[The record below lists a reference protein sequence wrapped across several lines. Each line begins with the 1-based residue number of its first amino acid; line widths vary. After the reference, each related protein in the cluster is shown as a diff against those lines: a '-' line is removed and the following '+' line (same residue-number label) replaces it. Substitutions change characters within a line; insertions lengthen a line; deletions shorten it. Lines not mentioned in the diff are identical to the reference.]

1 VFLRLS
7 AQYKDLVK
15 DLVLSLQ
22 ALAESL
28 HKEGVHASCYSCGD
42 GSQGASFVADLLDGH
57 AVRFLVSDY
66 GISWVEMR
74 HGVELVKLEGAEAI
88 QELDRLSKHL
98 RSIQKQQRS
107 GGRPLPP
114 PNSNRQGRPPGHR
127 GEINSPPPTV

>member
-1 VFLRLS
+1 MFLRLS

-66 GISWVEMR
+66 TKSFEESTKIFFGSD
-74 HGVELVKLEGAEAI
+74 VKLENY
-88 QELDRLSKHL
+88 
-98 RSIQKQQRS
+98 
-107 GGRPLPP
+107 PLWD
-114 PNSNRQGRPPGHR
+114 
-127 GEINSPPPTV
+127 